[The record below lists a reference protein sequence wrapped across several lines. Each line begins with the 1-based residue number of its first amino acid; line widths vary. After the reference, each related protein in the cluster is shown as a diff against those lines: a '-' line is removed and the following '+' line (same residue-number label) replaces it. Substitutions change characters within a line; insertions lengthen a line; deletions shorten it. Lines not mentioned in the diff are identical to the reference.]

1 MTTKN
6 MNLDVDSPEKVVR
19 VLEDAAQQF
28 YDSAAELDETWQDES
43 AGRPWDDVAKA
54 LEAAA
59 ARIEKKPWFDL
70 FSKR

>member
-1 MTTKN
+1 MTIDYFS
-6 MNLDVDSPEKVVR
+6 LDIDSPEKVVA
-19 VLEDAAQQF
+19 VLEYAAQNFYDAAE
-28 YDSAAELDETWQDES
+28 ELSSDWQEES
-43 AGRPWDDVAKA
+43 AGRPWVDVAKA